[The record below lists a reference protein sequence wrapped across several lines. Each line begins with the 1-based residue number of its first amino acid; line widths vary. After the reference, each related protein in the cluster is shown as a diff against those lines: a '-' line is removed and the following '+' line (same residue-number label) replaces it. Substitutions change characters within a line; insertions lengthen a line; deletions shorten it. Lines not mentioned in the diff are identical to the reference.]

1 MTNRLQQDLA
11 RHLSDSV
18 ERLQEQVE
26 KVEFWASAMTGF
38 TQPVPDYEPAETSIE
53 RYVKPGRRPR
63 KRRHRAG
70 TRARP
75 KDAAANDKGAA
86 KPASA

>member
-18 ERLQEQVE
+18 DRLQKQVE
-26 KVEFWASAMTGF
+26 KVEFWASAVMGF
-38 TQPVPDYEPAETSIE
+38 TQPVPDYEPAETKIG

-63 KRRHRAG
+63 KRKHRAS
-70 TRARP
+70 TRIKQ
-75 KDAAANDKGAA
+75 KDTAGKDAA